1 MYKPTIT
8 GQKIPDLKELN
19 RLRAVLALMAAG
31 YVFSWFNLP
40 SDAVQFLLPLAAMA
54 VFPVAV
60 LALSFIASTARLAR
74 EEFSL
79 TVFLLTSLHL
89 AGFYSVN
96 PGLPN
101 FEVVLLALIII
112 ANFHITRTP
121 YLITYN
127 VIVITVMEY
136 VLIAKGGG
144 LTTKS
149 IALFAVTAVV
159 MLASGY
165 YRVRQISMLSQE
177 ESELKI
183 LDGMIRSN
191 PDAWALFS
199 GPGLVA
205 VEISDRTRKL
215 FGWDQTIRPEEISL
229 RSIIDPPSN
238 TDAESIIRKI
248 LTERNYEVRT
258 HCRRHDGERIELMI
272 SAYRVSDE
280 QDLFQC
286 RFFETTVPGI
296 NVDDTIENAMR
307 YRTYLDLVDY
317 GIIVCDASGVIR
329 LCNKKAVVMLGA
341 KPGVTLPGK
350 SLEFLTGDKLSNEIL
365 VEWLNI
371 KDVAGKE
378 KIFSTQTE
386 QGHELT
392 LSVGS
397 STDIID
403 RKPGMVIELHEG
415 KPELNTTAAN
425 VAFAPASRPGKDAEF
440 NTGVTALLMKAF
452 PSSLI
457 TDEDGTPAWYG
468 TGFAGLCGYQEQ
480 ELQLLKFE
488 NLLHPEDIP
497 KYRQSFKQPSGPTDR
512 IPVRLLHKSGHTRHV
527 SLLLAVQ
534 KSESGKTEFLHLIE
548 DRTSLVDGEQQMQ
561 EAASKL
567 QAVVEN
573 TTDLIFAVD
582 FNQRL
587 TVFNSA
593 FSNECAKRKLQ
604 PPAAGQSFL
613 SFVSQDSM
621 NDWNRLFHDAMRGVT
636 SSFRETVGYSDQ
648 SIEFFEVS
656 LHPVTSASGLV
667 TGVAVRSR
675 KITDSVEY
683 EQELIKAR
691 EQAESATRAKSE
703 FLATMS
709 HEIRTPLNGL
719 IGMAALLQ
727 TTELTPEQKE
737 YAGSIEI
744 SGEAL
749 LTIINDVLDY
759 SRIESDRMELEKAP
773 FEFSTGITD
782 TLAMLRYRAEEK
794 GNRLFY
800 KIDPA
805 IPKFVSGDKTR
816 LRQILVNLVGNAIK
830 FTEQGNVE
838 VSAKLLSDS
847 GVSIQVEFAVSD
859 TGIGMT
865 EEQTSRLF
873 KSFSQADSSTY
884 RKYGGSGLGLAISAR
899 LARMMNG
906 DIGVESHP
914 GKGSTFHFTVELEKT
929 TETVATNQTSLSRRE
944 EGAQAKPSAAEND
957 YSRLNVLVAE
967 DNAINRKLAQAV
979 FSKLGLNV
987 DMAEDGRRAVE
998 MQKNNQYDIIFM
1010 DIQMPEL
1017 DGLEATREIRKQ
1029 FNTGKPLIAAMTAF
1043 ALEGDKQRCMDAGMN
1058 DYISKPFKPEDVTRV
1073 LDLVSAN
1080 QSTISS
1086 GLGTILPPD
1095 TSEGIVVNNTT
1106 DISEFIDMKMIDRLK
1121 EMSGDDPT
1129 FLGSITTMF
1138 IEQASEITHTIINA
1152 YMTGNAEKMGQ
1163 EAHKLKGSALNLGV
1177 KKLADAC
1184 RKLETIAREQ
1194 KIDNAE
1200 PVIAQLKVVLNPSI
1214 DALKKVAGLD

>member
-1 MYKPTIT
+1 MLNTTIT
-8 GQKIPDLKELN
+8 GQQKPELKELN
-19 RLRAVLALMAAG
+19 RLRAVLALMGAG
-31 YVFSWFNLP
+31 YVFSGFNLP
-40 SDAVQFLLPLAAMA
+40 AGTVQFLIPLAVMA
-54 VFPVAV
+54 AVPFIV

-74 EEFSL
+74 EELSL
-79 TVFLLTSLHL
+79 AAFLTTSLHL

-101 FEVVLLALIII
+101 FEVVLLTLIII
-112 ANFHITRTP
+112 SNFHISRTP

-127 VIVITVMEY
+127 IIVITVMEY

-144 LTTKS
+144 LTANS
-149 IALFAVTAVV
+149 IALFGVTAMV
-159 MLASGY
+159 MLVSGY
-165 YRVRQISMLSQE
+165 YRVRQLKSQSQE
-177 ESELKI
+177 ENELKI

-205 VEISDRTRKL
+205 VEISDRARKL
-215 FGWDQTIRPEEISL
+215 FGWNETVRPEEISL

-317 GIIVCDASGVIR
+317 GIIVCDATGIIR
-329 LCNKKAVVMLGA
+329 LCNKKAVLMLGA
-341 KPGVTLPGK
+341 KPGITLPGK
-350 SLEFLTGDKLSNEIL
+350 SLEFLTGEKLSTEIL
-365 VEWLNI
+365 AEWMKV
-371 KDVAGKE
+371 KDISGKE
-378 KIFSTQTE
+378 EVFSTHTE
-386 QGHELT
+386 HGHTLT
-392 LSVGS
+392 VAVGAA
-397 STDIID
+397 TDIID
-403 RKPGMVIELHEG
+403 RKPGMVIELHDGAYEMR
-415 KPELNTTAAN
+415 
-425 VAFAPASRPGKDAEF
+425 APAADMPLAEAGSG
-440 NTGVTALLMKAF
+440 TGITSLLLKAF

-457 TDEDGTPAWYG
+457 TDDEGTPVWHG
-468 TGFAGLCGYQEQ
+468 TGFSVLCGYSDQ
-480 ELQLLKFE
+480 ELKLLKIE
-488 NLLHPEDIP
+488 NLLHPGDIS
-497 KYRQSFKQPSGPTDR
+497 KYRQAFRQSSGPTES
-512 IPVRLLHKSGHTRHV
+512 IPVRILDKTGHTKHV
-527 SLLLAVQ
+527 SLVMAIQ
-534 KSESGKTEFLHLIE
+534 KSESGKTEILHLIE
-548 DRTSLVDGEQQMQ
+548 DRTSIVDSEQKMQ
-561 EAASKL
+561 EVASKL

-593 FSNECAKRKLQ
+593 FSIECGKRKLQ
-604 PPAAGQSFL
+604 TPAAGQSFL
-613 SFVSQDSM
+613 SFVSQAAV
-621 NDWNRLFHDAMRGVT
+621 NDWNRLFHDAMRGIT
-636 SSFRETVGYSDQ
+636 SSFRETVSYTDQ
-648 SIEFFEVS
+648 SVEFFEVS
-656 LHPVTSASGLV
+656 MHPVTSSSGLV
-667 TGVAVRSR
+667 VGVAVRSR

-719 IGMAALLQ
+719 IGMASLLQ

-805 IPKFVSGDKTR
+805 IPQFVSGDKTR

-830 FTEQGNVE
+830 FTEKGSIE
-838 VSAKLLSDS
+838 VSARLKADS
-847 GVSIQVEFAVSD
+847 GSTLRVEFAVSD

-873 KSFSQADSSTY
+873 QSFSQADASTY

-899 LARMMNG
+899 LARLMNG

-914 GKGSTFHFTVELEKT
+914 GKGSTFYFTIELEKT
-929 TETVATNQTSLSRRE
+929 KEVVAPNNTS
-944 EGAQAKPSAAEND
+944 AQAKPSAAGAD
-957 YSRLNVLVAE
+957 YSALKVLVAE
-967 DNAINRKLAQAV
+967 DNTINRKLAQAV
-979 FSKLGLNV
+979 FGKLGVKV
-987 DMAEDGRRAVE
+987 DLAEDGRMAVE
-998 MQKNNQYDIIFM
+998 MQKSNHYDVIFM

-1017 DGLEATREIRKQ
+1017 DGLEATSEIRKQ
-1029 FNTGKPLIAAMTAF
+1029 SSTGKPYIAAMTAY
-1043 ALEGDKQRCMDAGMN
+1043 ALEGDRQRCMDAGMN
-1058 DYISKPFKPEDVTRV
+1058 DYISKPFKPEDVKRV
-1073 LDLVSAN
+1073 LDLVS
-1080 QSTISS
+1080 ISQTKRNS
-1086 GLGTILPPD
+1086 GSGTTLTPDSSQPSD
-1095 TSEGIVVNNTT
+1095 TSANSVQRITP
-1106 DISEFIDMKMIDRLK
+1106 DISDYIDMVMINRLK

-1129 FLGSITTMF
+1129 FLGSIATMF
-1138 IEQASEITHTIINA
+1138 IEQANEITHSMINA

-1177 KKLADAC
+1177 KKLAEAC

-1194 KIDNAE
+1194 KIADAE
-1200 PVIAQLKVVLNPSI
+1200 VAILELKMVLNPSV
-1214 DALKKVAGLD
+1214 DALKQVAGLN